1 MTLNEAQKVATKM
14 LEATQKKLKAS
25 NQVSR
30 ELDYL
35 IQTNL
40 IAFVLFWKIEKFE
53 QATRYI
59 ELSKSYIQKLIHDT
73 GDQLNEDS
81 LMQDS
86 TAIGNDSVV

>member
-53 QATRYI
+53 
-59 ELSKSYIQKLIHDT
+59 
-73 GDQLNEDS
+73 
-81 LMQDS
+81 
-86 TAIGNDSVV
+86 